1 MKLLLYVRRST
12 QTPVFA
18 APKRRRLESERGERR
33 HRKAGHERL
42 GPVRLG
48 HGRRR
53 RLAARV
59 VGVQAAAGSGLAHQA
74 AWAIEA
80 AARSRATASFMS
92 NRWYTSP
99 LKYSLY

>member
-1 MKLLLYVRRST
+1 MKLLLYVRMST

-48 HGRRR
+48 
-53 RLAARV
+53 
-59 VGVQAAAGSGLAHQA
+59 Q
-74 AWAIEA
+74 EE
-80 AARSRATASFMS
+80 
-92 NRWYTSP
+92 
-99 LKYSLY
+99 

>member
-74 AWAIEA
+74 HGAVLGR
-80 AARSRATASFMS
+80 AARDRKKKSKNAGGKK
-92 NRWYTSP
+92 TSTCET
-99 LKYSLY
+99 